1 MLRHDILFWLC
12 LVAIWPA
19 STQAQHANS
28 TCERRVQHLADP
40 PYQNYFYSDCHVDA
54 QAVVTSPLPDSNL
67 TIISPRLIV
76 AWPAGNSGIC
86 TFFRPQNG
94 VNGSLAIG
102 LVNSTLGDPLGPVY
116 WEEPSLK
123 NSIVGVEGVFS
134 FNDSAEL
141 SLSILGSIRNIRDFT
156 EGPSMLSPV
165 IQRGI
170 KVTKFN
176 ESGVRISRM
185 WLDNVTTTTLTLTP
199 WSKVNG
205 TIRIGHNSSIS
216 FDAGLYHFSA
226 SYNYP
231 QLTQLAPLQI
241 LNNKSQFLAMRD
253 PGQVTS
259 LSFLS
264 YTEKLL
270 AGGWRFLTYFGRDSM
285 ITAFLLQPVL
295 SPGKSSAIEAVL
307 GSALERVNRTDG
319 SVCHEETIGDYAT
332 FLNMQKNKT
341 STAAGFVYPMIDTDF
356 LLPILMNRYFQ
367 ALPARIRP
375 LLGTKAGSVN
385 IENRNLSW
393 GDLSYTTARKIMNL
407 TAAFE
412 HNQTVANLVH
422 LKDGE
427 VVGQWRDSTYGLANA
442 RIPFDVNCALVP
454 AALYAISKLAAMP
467 GVYPNNTHTRDW
479 DSRASKRAK
488 VWEDETLRFFQFNV
502 SVHEASSLVEEYV
515 NKSTFYDG
523 PAHTESFT
531 TYSSDGVVVDYALAI
546 NSSETPG
553 KIGISHRHRLSPLP
567 LELDR

>member
-102 LVNSTLGDPLGPVY
+102 L
-116 WEEPSLK
+116 

-231 QLTQLAPLQI
+231 QLTQLAPCKFSTI
-241 LNNKSQFLAMRD
+241 K
-253 PGQVTS
+253 
-259 LSFLS
+259 
-264 YTEKLL
+264 KLL

-307 GSALERVNRTDG
+307 GSALEG
-319 SVCHEETIGDYAT
+319 
-332 FLNMQKNKT
+332 
-341 STAAGFVYPMIDTDF
+341 
-356 LLPILMNRYFQ
+356 
-367 ALPARIRP
+367 
-375 LLGTKAGSVN
+375 
-385 IENRNLSW
+385 
-393 GDLSYTTARKIMNL
+393 
-407 TAAFE
+407 
-412 HNQTVANLVH
+412 
-422 LKDGE
+422 
-427 VVGQWRDSTYGLANA
+427 
-442 RIPFDVNCALVP
+442 
-454 AALYAISKLAAMP
+454 
-467 GVYPNNTHTRDW
+467 
-479 DSRASKRAK
+479 
-488 VWEDETLRFFQFNV
+488 
-502 SVHEASSLVEEYV
+502 
-515 NKSTFYDG
+515 
-523 PAHTESFT
+523 
-531 TYSSDGVVVDYALAI
+531 
-546 NSSETPG
+546 
-553 KIGISHRHRLSPLP
+553 HRLSPLP